1 MKLAVTYAGGE
12 IFQHFGKTEEFKIYE
27 IEDNKVVSSTV
38 IGNEGLG
45 HESLAGL
52 LAEQKVEKLI
62 CGGLGQGALNALSAS
77 GIEVISGAE
86 GDADAAVFAYLN
98 GELESRG
105 VNCDHHH
112 EEGGEHHCG
121 HHDHEGGE
129 HHCGHHEEGEEHHC
143 GHHDHE
149 DGEHHCGHHEEGGCG
164 SNDSEDEEG
173 CGGCGSEGGCGGCG
187 GCGGPRPVI
196 FEGPNA
202 GKKVSVNYKGTLDD
216 GTQFDSSYDRGQTL
230 DFICGTGMMIAGF
243 DKAVVE
249 MEVGQTVNVHLEPEE
264 AYGLRDAANIFTIN
278 IAELPGSEKL
288 NVGQQVFLQD
298 EMGRAFPVIVKDKD
312 DQTITLDANHE
323 LAGKA
328 LNFEIELVSVED

>member
-1 MKLAVTYAGGE
+1 MKLAVTYAGGD

-27 IEDNKVVSSTV
+27 IEDDKVVASTV

-62 CGGLGQGALNALSAS
+62 CGGLGQGALDALTRA

-86 GDADAAVFAYLN
+86 GDADAAVYAYLN
-98 GELESRG
+98 GELESKG

-112 EEGGEHHCG
+112 EEGEEHA
-121 HHDHEGGE
+121 
-129 HHCGHHEEGEEHHC
+129 CGHHEEA
-143 GHHDHE
+143 
-149 DGEHHCGHHEEGGCG
+149 
-164 SNDSEDEEG
+164 SESQEG
-173 CGGCGSEGGCGGCG
+173 CGGCGNGTEEESCGGCGDGEGCGGCGDDEECGGCASEGGCGGCG

-202 GKKVSVNYKGTLDD
+202 GKKVSVHYKGTLDD
-216 GTQFDSSYDRGQTL
+216 GSQFDSSYDRGQTL

-249 MEVGQTVNVHLEPEE
+249 MEVGQTVNIHLEPEE
-264 AYGLRDAANIFTIN
+264 AYGVRDAANIFTLN
-278 IAELPGSEKL
+278 ISELPGSENL
-288 NVGQQVFLQD
+288 SVGQQVFLQD
-298 EMGRAFPVIVKDKD
+298 PMGRAFPVVVKDKD

-328 LNFEIELVSVED
+328 LNFEINLVSIEE

>member
-1 MKLAVTYAGGE
+1 MKLAVTYAGGD

-27 IEDNKVVSSTV
+27 IEDDKVVASTV
-38 IGNEGLG
+38 ISNEGLG

-62 CGGLGQGALNALSAS
+62 CGGLGQGALDALTQA

-86 GDADAAVFAYLN
+86 GDADVAVYAYLN
-98 GELESRG
+98 GELESKG

-112 EEGGEHHCG
+112 EEGEEHA
-121 HHDHEGGE
+121 
-129 HHCGHHEEGEEHHC
+129 CGHHEEAAESQEACGDGEEA
-143 GHHDHE
+143 
-149 DGEHHCGHHEEGGCG
+149 
-164 SNDSEDEEG
+164 S
-173 CGGCGSEGGCGGCG
+173 CGGCGDEGGCASEGGCGGCG

-202 GKKVSVNYKGTLDD
+202 GKKVSVHYKGTLDD
-216 GTQFDSSYDRGQTL
+216 GSQFDSSYDRGQTL

-249 MEVGQTVNVHLEPEE
+249 MEVGQTVNIHLEPEE
-264 AYGLRDAANIFTIN
+264 AYGVRDAANIFTLN
-278 IAELPGSEKL
+278 ISELPGSENL
-288 NVGQQVFLQD
+288 SVGQQVFLQD
-298 EMGRAFPVIVKDKD
+298 PMGRAFPVVVKDKD

-328 LNFEIELVSVED
+328 LNFEINLVSIEE

>member
-1 MKLAVTYAGGE
+1 MKLAVTYAGGD

-27 IEDNKVVSSTV
+27 IEDDKVVASTV

-62 CGGLGQGALNALSAS
+62 CGGLGQGALDALTSA

-86 GDADAAVFAYLN
+86 GDADAAVYAYLN
-98 GELESRG
+98 GELESKG

-112 EEGGEHHCG
+112 EEGEEHS
-121 HHDHEGGE
+121 
-129 HHCGHHEEGEEHHC
+129 CGHHEDEASGEESGC
-143 GHHDHE
+143 
-149 DGEHHCGHHEEGGCG
+149 GGCG
-164 SNDSEDEEG
+164 SDEGCGGCGDEEEG
-173 CGGCGSEGGCGGCG
+173 CGGCGSSEGGCGGCG

-202 GKKVSVNYKGTLDD
+202 GKKVSVHYKGTLDD

-230 DFICGTGMMIAGF
+230 DFICGTGMMIEGF
-243 DKAVVE
+243 DKAVVN
-249 MEVGQTVNVHLEPEE
+249 MEVGQSVNVHLEPEE
-264 AYGLRDAANIFTIN
+264 AYGVRDASNIFTLN
-278 IAELPGSEKL
+278 ITELPGSENL
-288 NVGQQVFLQD
+288 NIGQKVFLQD
-298 EMGRAFPVIVKDKD
+298 PAGRAFPVVVKTKD
-312 DQTITLDANHE
+312 EETITLDANHE

-328 LNFEIELVSVED
+328 LNFQIELVSIEE

>member
-12 IFQHFGKTEEFKIYE
+12 VFQHFGKTEEFKIYE
-27 IEDNKVVSSTV
+27 IEDNKVVASTV

-62 CGGLGQGALNALSAS
+62 CGGLGQGAQNALAEA
-77 GIEVISGAE
+77 GIEVISGAS
-86 GDADAAVFAYLN
+86 GDADAAVYAYLN
-98 GELESRG
+98 GELESKG

-112 EEGGEHHCG
+112 GEESGEHSCG
-121 HHDHEGGE
+121 HHSEAAGDAEALEG
-129 HHCGHHEEGEEHHC
+129 C
-143 GHHDHE
+143 
-149 DGEHHCGHHEEGGCG
+149 GGCG
-164 SNDSEDEEG
+164 SDVEEG
-173 CGGCGSEGGCGGCG
+173 CGGCGGWG

-196 FEGPNA
+196 YEGPNA
-202 GKKVSVNYKGTLDD
+202 GKKVSVHYKGTLDD
-216 GTQFDSSYDRGQTL
+216 GSQFDSSYDRGQTL

-249 MEVGQTVNVHLEPEE
+249 MEVGQTVIIHLEPEE
-264 AYGLRDAANIFTIN
+264 AYGVRDAANIFTLN
-278 IAELPGSEKL
+278 ISELPGSENL
-288 NVGQQVFLQD
+288 NIGQQVFLQD
-298 EMGRAFPVIVKDKD
+298 PMGRAFPVVVKDKD

-328 LNFEIELVSVED
+328 LNFEIELVSIED

>member
-1 MKLAVTYAGGE
+1 MKLAVTYAGGD

-27 IEDNKVVSSTV
+27 IEDDKVVASTV

-62 CGGLGQGALNALSAS
+62 CGGLGQGALDALNSA

-86 GDADAAVFAYLN
+86 GDADAAVYAYLN
-98 GELESRG
+98 GELESKG
-105 VNCDHHH
+105 VNCDHH
-112 EEGGEHHCG
+112 EHS
-121 HHDHEGGE
+121 
-129 HHCGHHEEGEEHHC
+129 EEHSC
-143 GHHDHE
+143 DHQE
-149 DGEHHCGHHEEGGCG
+149 DVPADTEEEHGCGGCG
-164 SNDSEDEEG
+164 SDEGCGGCGDDEEG
-173 CGGCGSEGGCGGCG
+173 CGGCGSSESGCGGCG

-202 GKKVSVNYKGTLDD
+202 GKKVSVHYKGTLDD

-230 DFICGTGMMIAGF
+230 DFICGTGMMIPGF

-249 MEVGQTVNVHLEPEE
+249 MEVGQSVNIHLEPEE
-264 AYGLRDAANIFTIN
+264 AYGVRDAANIFTLN
-278 IAELPGSEKL
+278 IAELPGSENL
-288 NVGQQVFLQD
+288 NIGQQVFLQD
-298 EMGRAFPVIVKDKD
+298 PAGRAFPVVVKAKD
-312 DQTITLDANHE
+312 EETITLDANHE

-328 LNFEIELVSVED
+328 LNFQIELVSIED

>member
-1 MKLAVTYAGGE
+1 MKLAVTYAGGD

-27 IEDNKVVSSTV
+27 IEDDKVVASTV

-62 CGGLGQGALNALSAS
+62 CGGLGQGALDALNSA

-86 GDADAAVFAYLN
+86 GDADAAVYAYLN
-98 GELESRG
+98 GELESKG
-105 VNCDHHH
+105 VNCDHHEH
-112 EEGGEHHCG
+112 SEEHSCG
-121 HHDHEGGE
+121 HQEDAPADTE
-129 HHCGHHEEGEEHHC
+129 EEHGC
-143 GHHDHE
+143 
-149 DGEHHCGHHEEGGCG
+149 GGCG
-164 SNDSEDEEG
+164 SDEGCGGCGDDEEG
-173 CGGCGSEGGCGGCG
+173 CGGCGSSESGCGGCG

-202 GKKVSVNYKGTLDD
+202 GKKVSVHYKGTLDD

-230 DFICGTGMMIAGF
+230 DFICGTGMMIPGF

-249 MEVGQTVNVHLEPEE
+249 MEVGQSVNIHLEPEE
-264 AYGLRDAANIFTIN
+264 AYGVRDAANIFTLN
-278 IAELPGSEKL
+278 IAELPGSENL
-288 NVGQQVFLQD
+288 NIGQQVFLQD
-298 EMGRAFPVIVKDKD
+298 PAGRAFPVVVKAKD
-312 DQTITLDANHE
+312 EETITLDANHE

-328 LNFEIELVSVED
+328 LNFQIELVSIED